1 MIRASANIDNIAAI
15 SAENLTLG
23 YKRHPVIKNFSEAI
37 TQGQF
42 VGIFGPNGAGKT
54 TLLRSILGLLKPL
67 NGSLKVLGEAPRRG
81 NLQIGYLPQF
91 SPSLN
96 VSISGYTLLAASLQG
111 NQWGLPRVSAQQHA
125 EITKVVSLVGADH
138 YVKRPFM
145 QLSGGERQRLLLAQ
159 ALLGNP
165 RILLLDEPLANLDP
179 HYQYALVDLLERIRQ
194 QLGITLLLTAHDV
207 NPLVHVMTR
216 VLYLAGGQA
225 AIGTVQEVITS
236 KTLTALYGSPMEVI
250 HLDGRIFV
258 MNRNTGQTEN
268 AACC

>member
-1 MIRASANIDNIAAI
+1 MPSLANKNVAI

-23 YKRHPVIKNFSEAI
+23 YKNYPVIKNFSESI

-67 NGSLKVLGEAPRRG
+67 QGDLKILGQSPRRG

-91 SPSLN
+91 SPTLN
-96 VSISGYTLLAASLQG
+96 VSISGQTLLAASLRG
-111 NQWGLPRVSAQQHA
+111 NQWGLPMTSAKQQK
-125 EITKVVSLVGADH
+125 EIAKVVNLVGATH

-165 RILLLDEPLANLDP
+165 KILLLDEPLANLDP
-179 HYQYALVDLLERIRQ
+179 HYQYILVDLLEQIRQ
-194 QLGITLLLTAHDV
+194 QLGVTLLLTAHDV
-207 NPLVHVMTR
+207 NPLAHVMTR
-216 VLYLAGGQA
+216 VLYLARGQA
-225 AIGTVQEVITS
+225 AIGSVQEVITS
-236 KTLTALYGSPMEVI
+236 ETLTALYGSPMEVI

-268 AACC
+268 AVCC